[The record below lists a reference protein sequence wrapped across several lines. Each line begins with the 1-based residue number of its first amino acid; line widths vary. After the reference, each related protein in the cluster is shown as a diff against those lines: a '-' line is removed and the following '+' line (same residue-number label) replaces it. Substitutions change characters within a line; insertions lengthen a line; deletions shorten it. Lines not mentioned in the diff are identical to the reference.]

1 MRAANQEIITLS
13 PLGSTLYSKGPPGNC
28 VYSSVVVHGTV
39 QANAVHMSM
48 HAICAQLLGGK
59 RSFLCGRMPARICYV
74 SGGGLSFPQDL

>member
-28 VYSSVVVHGTV
+28 ISSSVVVHGTV

-48 HAICAQLLGGK
+48 HAICTQLIRRK
-59 RSFLCGRMPARICYV
+59 T
-74 SGGGLSFPQDL
+74 